1 MASLTSA
8 DTSHI
13 GPGKYETLSLGEL
26 YDLLAEETVKFNKQ
40 LLQKYLKYDITDLK
54 ITLKDIQEE
63 IKKRR
68 ASV

>member
-1 MASLTSA
+1 MPNLTSA
-8 DTSHI
+8 DTSQI